1 MLSELELEGVTVVVA
16 VEEAVEDEVEGGD
29 VLVLFCSGAELELGP
44 V

>member
-16 VEEAVEDEVEGGD
+16 MEEAVEGD
-29 VLVLFCSGAELELGP
+29 DVVVLFCSGAELELGP